1 MPPTRRSSE
10 GAGRQSLTSARRS
23 GRARGGVRPER
34 RWLRPAGCY
43 PPGTSFT
50 PSDRCGGEGKRGSR
64 TSSDPATGTAFA
76 SPRKRDCSRSPSPR
90 SARGRMD
97 TRSRKPRPWPS
108 PPSPRFC
115 GRRRKRPGWS
125 DSSCSTWRRFGHTT
139 RPSRSCDSFRG
150 RRLPGPSARG
160 GPPGPPPA
168 PGAGGV
174 PLPSPLL
181 PPAPPPCGLLRFPG
195 APSAGQGPRCR
206 VTVPQES
213 APFPRGGLSEGMA
226 HGAHVDDALCFAVYP
241 QQGVHLVVEEGGH
254 LAASEPEPDS
264 RQRQILRDVPRV
276 EVDVPVGPL
285 AVFPLGAGEDGRP
298 DERGGGLGA
307 ELLEQR
313 RAGKIPPEIPRGH
326 LLEKVAGDAVMV
338 HTALSSFHA
347 VGNYVG
353 IDRVQGTGG
362 GDGSELMAPL
372 LPLDAR
378 GGPQEKGDLLQ
389 AKRPGG
395 VLPDASP
402 QGQDLHEREADR
414 RSRQG
419 KPDDLRAG
427 IFLVQGRPGG
437 PVDPPSP
444 QPSALVFRFLLK
456 PVSDSFGFLHGGVT
470 PIRIPFR

>member
-10 GAGRQSLTSARRS
+10 GAGWTVQSTGPAGRQSVTSARRS

-50 PSDRCGGEGKRGSR
+50 PSDRCGGEGKKESR

-90 SARGRMD
+90 SARGRTD
-97 TRSRKPRPWPS
+97 TRSRRPRPWPS

-125 DSSCSTWRRFGHTT
+125 DSSSSMWKRSEHTG
-139 RPSRSCDSFRG
+139 RPSISCEG
-150 RRLPGPSARG
+150 LPRLD
-160 GPPGPPPA
+160 
-168 PGAGGV
+168 
-174 PLPSPLL
+174 
-181 PPAPPPCGLLRFPG
+181 
-195 APSAGQGPRCR
+195 
-206 VTVPQES
+206 
-213 APFPRGGLSEGMA
+213 LSEEMA
-226 HGAHVDDALCFAVYP
+226 HDAHVDDALRFAVYP
-241 QQGVHLVVEEGGH
+241 QQVVHLVVEEGGH
-254 LAASEPEPDS
+254 LAASKPEPDG

-285 AVFPLGAGEDGRP
+285 AVFPLRALEDGRP

-307 ELLEQR
+307 ELLE
-313 RAGKIPPEIPRGH
+313 
-326 LLEKVAGDAVMV
+326 
-338 HTALSSFHA
+338 
-347 VGNYVG
+347 
-353 IDRVQGTGG
+353 QGTGG